1 MYRKFLANC
10 KHVWQQLQLLAV
22 LKDIAMSNN
31 TQKPEWL
38 DEFENLA
45 NDKLDSG
52 SSCHQVHPIIENWYA
67 TLAEPPKSRDSVIQA
82 MSCLSTELLTDMP
95 DDIFEALFD
104 NDLDYEVVIDWV
116 QDILMVGRAF
126 QDALANGNLDDL

>member
-10 KHVWQQLQLLAV
+10 KRVWQQLQLLTV
-22 LKDIAMSNN
+22 LKDMAMSNN

-104 NDLDYEVVIDWV
+104 NDLDYEVVIAWV